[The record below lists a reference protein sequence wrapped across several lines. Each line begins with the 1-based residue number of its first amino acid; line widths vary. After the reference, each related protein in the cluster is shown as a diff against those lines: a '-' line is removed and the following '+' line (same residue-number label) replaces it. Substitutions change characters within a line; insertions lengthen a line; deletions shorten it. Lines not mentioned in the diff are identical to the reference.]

1 MKFGNHKYDM
11 TSDLQKLLFTSIP
24 QNNFTSYKNVP
35 ESVFEIKTFESLK
48 EVMNPFLNVRNFI
61 KNFKTVMVAFF
72 SIKSFKSRKA
82 VVEFSLSFKN
92 FQSRQKVNVSVP
104 FQWLR
109 FIKLSYDDQIS
120 WNNIFSVSSD

>member
-1 MKFGNHKYDM
+1 MEPFFG
-11 TSDLQKLLFTSIP
+11 
-24 QNNFTSYKNVP
+24 
-35 ESVFEIKTFESLK
+35 
-48 EVMNPFLNVRNFI
+48 I

-104 FQWLR
+104 FQWLH

-120 WNNIFSVSSD
+120 WNNIFSVSSH